1 MVTASRC
8 CTSSREKCG
17 RRTSTRRRTTPS
29 SSPRRG
35 RRRSSTGRTTPCSRG
50 RRDLYL
56 DPLGGAAHEERAH
69 PDQRD
74 DEPPDGHRLPLASLI
89 RRGTLSPSSAL
100 GWPPPRTSVRGMHSG
115 RPCPP
120 TVVLPGGE
128 RRPRREG
135 RRPSALGRCRP
146 SREWRARAAALAP

>member
-8 CTSSREKCG
+8 CTSSRERCG

-56 DPLGGAAHEERAH
+56 DPLGGAARDPAEMGFELHLDRQAWLRSEEH
-69 PDQRD
+69 TSELQSQSNLVC
-74 DEPPDGHRLPLASLI
+74 RLLLEKKKN
-89 RRGTLSPSSAL
+89 T
-100 GWPPPRTSVRGMHSG
+100 T
-115 RPCPP
+115 
-120 TVVLPGGE
+120 TT
-128 RRPRREG
+128 
-135 RRPSALGRCRP
+135 
-146 SREWRARAAALAP
+146 